1 MRILHVNTDELG
13 GGAARAINRIH
24 RGLLALGEDSSLLVF
39 YKSSADPTVIRFDP
53 SHAPVSRLRRRV
65 RARAISRDA
74 RRYLHGR
81 PQGYELFSDDRTP
94 IGRELVHSLP
104 DADIVSLNWVARFLD
119 VGSFFPALSR
129 SQQIVWRLSDAY
141 PFTGGCHCNFG
152 CPGYIRSCGNCPQ
165 LASSGLEDLSG
176 KIWARKKKAYESL
189 TQSQLSLVALS
200 TSQAKQVRQSS
211 LLGRFPISVIP
222 PCVDAVTFSP
232 RPQASARSCLGLD
245 TKKPIILMVASDLNR
260 RNKGAETL
268 ATAVSLMDP
277 ARRPYLLT
285 VGAGGPRATQTSNDL
300 DWGEAN
306 DDHLLALLYS
316 AADLLAF
323 PSLQEAGG
331 QTILEA
337 LACGLPVVGFDSGVM
352 RDAVRPGITG
362 HIAESKTPESLSEAL
377 QLALEDTDRLR
388 GMREACRATA
398 EERFSIEVVARRY
411 QELYQTLLEAKDT
424 QQD

>member
-1 MRILHVNTDELG
+1 
-13 GGAARAINRIH
+13 
-24 RGLLALGEDSSLLVF
+24 
-39 YKSSADPTVIRFDP
+39 
-53 SHAPVSRLRRRV
+53 
-65 RARAISRDA
+65 
-74 RRYLHGR
+74 
-81 PQGYELFSDDRTP
+81 
-94 IGRELVHSLP
+94 
-104 DADIVSLNWVARFLD
+104 
-119 VGSFFPALSR
+119 
-129 SQQIVWRLSDAY
+129 
-141 PFTGGCHCNFG
+141 
-152 CPGYIRSCGNCPQ
+152 
-165 LASSGLEDLSG
+165 
-176 KIWARKKKAYESL
+176 
-189 TQSQLSLVALS
+189 
-200 TSQAKQVRQSS
+200 
-211 LLGRFPISVIP
+211 
-222 PCVDAVTFSP
+222 
-232 RPQASARSCLGLD
+232 
-245 TKKPIILMVASDLNR
+245 
-260 RNKGAETL
+260 
-268 ATAVSLMDP
+268 
-277 ARRPYLLT
+277 LT

-300 DWGEAN
+300 DGGEAN